1 MTCDVTHTI
10 NENGTSLLHVE
21 LDAYNSKCLH
31 LLANPPEDWVENII
45 SSRCQPL
52 CCQLWE
58 SHVKDCCKNE
68 NIEKKTSKAELILG
82 YEPRP
87 EVIFEPVGR
96 CVDNDDG
103 SCVIEVDID
112 AIYTKKIQELLPN
125 FCKSVKSII
134 CENVELEAEE
144 ILDKVAHKGEHVNKN
159 ARDIIM
165 EYQHERL
172 IEEETDESPNAD
184 NNENRSVTLQEL
196 QSTKE
201 ELQST
206 KEELQITKDQAHN
219 ALQTVAD
226 MDTRLRN
233 HENNVQALTRML
245 EEERQKFQDYVAKSP
260 DEMIRTLYTRL
271 AELEK

>member
-1 MTCDVTHTI
+1 MTCDVTHTT
-10 NENGTSLLHVE
+10 NENGTSLLQIE

-58 SHVKDCCKNE
+58 CHVKDCCKNE

-125 FCKSVKSII
+125 FCESVKSII

-172 IEEETDESPNAD
+172 IEEEIDESPNAD
-184 NNENRSVTLQEL
+184 NNENRSVTLREL
-196 QSTKE
+196 Q
-201 ELQST
+201 
-206 KEELQITKDQAHN
+206 
-219 ALQTVAD
+219 
-226 MDTRLRN
+226 
-233 HENNVQALTRML
+233 
-245 EEERQKFQDYVAKSP
+245 
-260 DEMIRTLYTRL
+260 
-271 AELEK
+271 LEKKKSATLELLVASLLSRVGDLEKRIA

>member
-10 NENGTSLLHVE
+10 NVNGTSLLQVE
-21 LDAYNSKCLH
+21 LDAYHSKCLH

-45 SSRCQPL
+45 SSKCQPL

-58 SHVKDCCKNE
+58 CHVKECCKDE
-68 NIEKKTSKAELILG
+68 TMMKKATKAELILG

-87 EVIFEPVGR
+87 EAIFEPVGR

-125 FCKSVKSII
+125 LCESVKSII

-172 IEEETDESPNAD
+172 IEEEIDESPNAD
-184 NNENRSVTLQEL
+184 NNENRSVTLREL
-196 QSTKE
+196 QSEKKKSATM
-201 ELQST
+201 EL
-206 KEELQITKDQAHN
+206 L
-219 ALQTVAD
+219 VASLLSRVGD
-226 MDTRLRN
+226 
-233 HENNVQALTRML
+233 
-245 EEERQKFQDYVAKSP
+245 
-260 DEMIRTLYTRL
+260 
-271 AELEK
+271 LEKRIA